1 MVTRAAAAR
10 SRRSWGSGGR
20 GFCGPYTG
28 WRGSPPGQDEAIT
41 AAAATVTSQFSIL
54 VLLPGSERAWRRRTS
69 CVSDRSSSK
78 A

>member
-54 VLLPGSERAWRRRTS
+54 VLPGSERAWRRRTS
-69 CVSDRSSSK
+69 GTPDRSSSK

>member
-10 SRRSWGSGGR
+10 SRRSWGSGGG

-54 VLLPGSERAWRRRTS
+54 VLHGSERAWRRRTS
-69 CVSDRSSSK
+69 GTPDWSSSK